1 MQGDGPPDE
10 GVARPQFFPEV
21 PDEPAES
28 QQALLEGV
36 VRRVFGGDR
45 RRLERFVD
53 CLRVGLPVGTKIALR
68 GSAVAGSSY
77 VTGEPF
83 DAAGSG
89 TSDLDVVVIGDE
101 VMDLF
106 SSEAWYVPGV
116 NSKPL
121 CDADRWV
128 APDLDAVRTRAQ
140 ALVRR
145 PVAIQAMAGWFL
157 DVRAVVQG
165 QPHVL
170 LDDAA

>member
-10 GVARPQFFPEV
+10 GVARPQV
-21 PDEPAES
+21 ATDVSDEPAES
-28 QQALLEGV
+28 PQALLEAV
-36 VRRVFGGDR
+36 VRRVFAGDHR
-45 RRLERFVD
+45 HLERFVA
-53 CLRVGLPVGTKIALR
+53 CLRAGLPEGTKIALR

-89 TSDLDVVVIGDE
+89 TSDLDVVVIGNE
-101 VMDLF
+101 AMTLF
-106 SSEAWYVPGV
+106 SPEAWYVPGV

-121 CDADRWV
+121 CDADRSV
-128 APDLDAVRTRAQ
+128 APDLDAARTRAQ
-140 ALVRR
+140 ELVRR

-165 QPHVL
+165 QPHVV

>member
-1 MQGDGPPDE
+1 MQGDGLHGD
-10 GVARPQFFPEV
+10 GVARPPVVPEAPV
-21 PDEPAES
+21 EPAES
-28 QQALLEGV
+28 QQALLDAV

-45 RRLERFVD
+45 RQLEQFVD
-53 CLRVGLPVGTKIALR
+53 CLRAGLPEGTKIALR
-68 GSAVAGSSY
+68 GSAVAGSSF

-89 TSDLDVVVIGDE
+89 TSDLDVVVIGTE
-101 VMDLF
+101 AMDLF

-140 ALVRR
+140 ELVGR

>member
-1 MQGDGPPDE
+1 MQDPGPPTE
-10 GVARPQFFPEV
+10 GPARPLFVTELADV
-21 PDEPAES
+21 PVES
-28 QQALLEGV
+28 QASLLEAA
-36 VRRVFGGDR
+36 VRRAFGGDHR
-45 RRLERFVD
+45 RFERFVA
-53 CLRVGLPVGTKIALR
+53 CLRAGLPEGTRIALR
-68 GSAVAGSSY
+68 GSAVAGSSF

-89 TSDLDVVVIGDE
+89 TSDLDVVVIGTE
-101 VMDLF
+101 AMGLF
-106 SSEAWYVPGV
+106 SPEAFYVPGV

-121 CDADRWV
+121 CDATRWV

-157 DVRAVVQG
+157 ELRAVVQG

-170 LDDAA
+170 LDDAT

>member
-1 MQGDGPPDE
+1 MIIIASG
-10 GVARPQFFPEV
+10 
-21 PDEPAES
+21 
-28 QQALLEGV
+28 
-36 VRRVFGGDR
+36 
-45 RRLERFVD
+45 RFVA
-53 CLRVGLPVGTKIALR
+53 CLRAGLPKGTKIALR

-89 TSDLDVVVIGDE
+89 TSDLDVVVIGSE
-101 VMDLF
+101 AMDLF
-106 SSEAWYVPGV
+106 SPEAWYVPGV

-128 APDLDAVRTRAQ
+128 APDLDDVRTRAQ
-140 ALVRR
+140 ELAGR

-157 DVRAVVQG
+157 DVRALVQG